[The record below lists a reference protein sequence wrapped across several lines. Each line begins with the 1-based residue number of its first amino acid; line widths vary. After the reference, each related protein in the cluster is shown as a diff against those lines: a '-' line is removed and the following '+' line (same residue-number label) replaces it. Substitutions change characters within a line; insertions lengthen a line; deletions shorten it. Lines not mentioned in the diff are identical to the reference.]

1 MRCMADG
8 QSVPR
13 LTESVPGRVAGVLL
27 ALLWVFSM
35 SGVDAH
41 AFSSYPVCV
50 GLVLALLVVAYGL
63 LRGYKIVRM
72 SWLGW
77 CSLLVGGYFLARC
90 VCSYA
95 VVDSWC
101 EAVLILGAAVYYVA
115 GVYAA
120 QCRSYRGVFVALAV
134 ALLLNVLAFWLVK
147 LPMFDLVWTGRAA
160 QTPAGTNSVPTTL
173 FVYKNFA
180 GVFLC
185 LGGCVLCAW
194 SVWSLSGAR
203 RVLGI
208 MLALVAVAVSFM
220 CDTRSVYMVLPL
232 ALVGLWG
239 LRLAMLVSANRRI
252 GGGNLM
258 VGGILFVALG
268 ICVYDFLFG
277 GYLSDALGQVD
288 SHLRY
293 LIWDAVC
300 EVLPSVPVYGC
311 GANVT
316 QWEIVPWYNEWQL
329 PNYAHNEYLQT
340 WVDYGLLGL
349 LLMLGVLLSHVYQG
363 VRCVFSERVTPN
375 RRVLAGLAML
385 LIVLFAVYA
394 LVDFPWHSFSLVA
407 LSAFSCGILASPFER
422 TAERLFSSRRWAGG
436 SAPVIPV
443 CAQKW
448 VGRCVLLVLLA
459 GVCGGL
465 GMLAATLRPAW
476 HAQWEYQKLS
486 APGQD
491 ATGDARRSL
500 IAELLP
506 QYPSPALMDTYFML
520 PPMNEQNLPLRE
532 RLLKQALV
540 ANPRQLFTLTML
552 VDVLGAQQKYEEA
565 DRLMREN
572 YTGDSMPGSSLN
584 NWPAYYAYNLL
595 IWGRC
600 EMQRGN
606 HAKALSLLEYALAL
620 DAVNYTSFNPVWRSG
635 PQPWKEHGGI
645 KPGLRKMVDN
655 CKLDVRMMR
664 AVGTLPDD
672 SWKQPYT
679 PGGKPALY
687 QSMLLKKRK

>member
-1 MRCMADG
+1 MRGMADS

-13 LTESVPGRVAGVLL
+13 LTESFPGRVAGLLL

-41 AFSSYPVCV
+41 AFSSYPVCI
-50 GLVLALLVVAYGL
+50 GLVLVLLVVAYGL
-63 LRGYKIVRM
+63 LRGYKIVSM

-101 EAVLILGAAVYYVA
+101 ESVLILGAAVYYVA

-120 QCRSYRGVFVALAV
+120 QCRSYRGVFVVLAV

-160 QTPAGTNSVPTTL
+160 QTPAGINSVPTTL

-185 LGGCVLCAW
+185 LGGCALCAW
-194 SVWSLSGAR
+194 TVWLLSGAG

-208 MLALVAVAVSFM
+208 MLALVALVVSFM
-220 CDTRSVYMVLPL
+220 CGTRSVYLVLPL
-232 ALVGLWG
+232 TLVGLWVV
-239 LRLAMLVSANRRI
+239 RMAMLFSANRKI
-252 GGGNLM
+252 GWFNFV
-258 VGGILFVALG
+258 VGAALLVGLGVFVFESLLDG
-268 ICVYDFLFG
+268 HF
-277 GYLSDALGQVD
+277 SDRLEQVD
-288 SHLRY
+288 SHLRF
-293 LIWDAVC
+293 LIWGAVC
-300 EVLPSVPVYGC
+300 EVLPFVPVYGC

-329 PNYAHNEYLQT
+329 PNYAHNEYLQA
-340 WVDYGLLGL
+340 WVDYGILGL
-349 LLMLGVLLSHVYQG
+349 LLMLGLLLAHVVQG
-363 VRCVFSERVTPN
+363 VRCVLSERVAPN
-375 RRVLAGLAML
+375 RHVLAGLATL
-385 LIVLFAVYA
+385 LLVLLAVYA
-394 LVDFPWHSFSLVA
+394 VVDFPWHSFALVS
-407 LSAFSCGILASPFER
+407 LSAFACGILASPFER
-422 TAERLFSSRRWAGG
+422 TEERLFGSRRWAGC

-443 CAQKW
+443 RAQKW
-448 VGRCVLLVLLA
+448 VGRSVLLLLLA

-476 HAQWEYQKLS
+476 HAQWEYCELCS
-486 APGQD
+486 SGQD
-491 ATGDARRSL
+491 ASGDARRAL

-520 PPMNEQNLPLRE
+520 PPTHEQNLPLRE
-532 RLLKQALV
+532 KLLKQALA
-540 ANPRQLFTLTML
+540 ANPQQLFTLTML

-565 DRLMREN
+565 DCLMREN
-572 YTGDSMPGSSLN
+572 YVGESMPASLLN

-595 IWGRC
+595 IWGRS

-606 HAKALSLLEYALAL
+606 HGKALSLLEYALAM
-620 DAVNYTSFNPVWRSG
+620 DAVNHTGFNPVWRSG
-635 PQPWKEHGGI
+635 PQPWSEHGGI
-645 KPGLRKMVDN
+645 KPGLRKLIEN
-655 CKLDVRMMR
+655 CKLDVRMLR
-664 AVGTLPDD
+664 AIGNCPDD

-679 PGGKPALY
+679 PGGKSALY

>member
-1 MRCMADG
+1 MRGMADG

-63 LRGYKIVRM
+63 LRRYKIVRM

-101 EAVLILGAAVYYVA
+101 EAVLILGAAVYYVG

-120 QCRSYRGVFVALAV
+120 QCRSYRGVFVVLAV

-147 LPMFDLVWTGRAA
+147 LPGFDLSWTGRAA
-160 QTPAGTNSVPTTL
+160 QTPAGANSVPTTL

-185 LGGCVLCAW
+185 LGGCALCAW
-194 SVWSLSGAR
+194 SVWLMSGVR
-203 RVLGI
+203 RVPGI
-208 MLALVAVAVSFM
+208 MLALVAVTVSFL
-220 CDTRSVYMVLPL
+220 CGTRSVYLVLPL
-232 ALVGLWG
+232 ALLGLWG
-239 LRLAMLVSANRRI
+239 LRLALLISADRRI
-252 GGGNLM
+252 GGGNIM
-258 VGGILFVALG
+258 AGCILLVALG
-268 ICVYDFLFG
+268 ICVSDFLFG
-277 GYLSDALGQVD
+277 GYLSDSLGQVD

-329 PNYAHNEYLQT
+329 PNYAHNEYLQA
-340 WVDYGLLGL
+340 WVDYGFLGL
-349 LLMLGVLLSHVYQG
+349 LFMLAMLLLHVVQG
-363 VRCVFSERVTPN
+363 VRCVLSERVTLN
-375 RRVLAGLAML
+375 RRVLSGLAML
-385 LIVLFAVYA
+385 LIVLLAVYA
-394 LVDFPWHSFSLVA
+394 LVDFPWHSFALVA

-422 TAERLFSSRRWAGG
+422 TSERLFGARRWVGG
-436 SAPVIPV
+436 SDPVIPV
-443 CAQKW
+443 RAQKW
-448 VGRCVLLVLLA
+448 VGRCVLMVMLA
-459 GVCGGL
+459 GVCGSL

-476 HAQWEYQKLS
+476 HAQWEYQKLCT
-486 APGQD
+486 PGQD
-491 ATGDARRSL
+491 ASGDSRRAL

-520 PPMNEQNLPLRE
+520 PPTHEYNLPLRE
-532 RLLKQALV
+532 QLLKHALG

-565 DRLMREN
+565 DCLMREN
-572 YTGDSMPGSSLN
+572 YVGESMPASLLN

-595 IWGRC
+595 IWGRS

-606 HAKALSLLEYALAL
+606 HGKAFSLLQYALAM
-620 DAVNYTSFNPVWRSG
+620 DAAHYTSFNPVWRSG
-635 PQPWKEHGGI
+635 PQPWNEHGGI
-645 KPGLRKMVDN
+645 KPGLRKLIEN

-687 QSMLLKKRK
+687 QSMLLKKQK

>member
-1 MRCMADG
+1 M
-8 QSVPR
+8 
-13 LTESVPGRVAGVLL
+13 AGVLL

-41 AFSSYPVCV
+41 AFSSYPVCI
-50 GLVLALLVVAYGL
+50 GLVLVLLVVAYGL

-101 EAVLILGAAVYYVA
+101 ESVLILGAAVYYVA

-147 LPMFDLVWTGRAA
+147 LPGFDLVWTGRAS
-160 QTPAGTNSVPTTL
+160 QTPAGINSVPTTL

-185 LGGCVLCAW
+185 LGGSVLCAW
-194 SVWSLSGAR
+194 SVWLLSGAG

-208 MLALVAVAVSFM
+208 MLALVAVVVSFM
-220 CDTRSVYMVLPL
+220 CGTRSVYLVLPL
-232 ALVGLWG
+232 TLVGLWG
-239 LRLAMLVSANRRI
+239 LRLALISSSNRKIGWFNFVI
-252 GGGNLM
+252 GGALI
-258 VGGILFVALG
+258 VGLGVFVFE
-268 ICVYDFLFG
+268 CLFG
-277 GYLSDALGQVD
+277 GHLSDRLEQVD
-288 SHLRY
+288 SHLRF
-293 LIWDAVC
+293 LIWGAVC

-329 PNYAHNEYLQT
+329 PNYAHNEYLQA
-340 WVDYGLLGL
+340 WVDYGMLGL
-349 LLMLGVLLSHVYQG
+349 LLMLGVLLSHVACG
-363 VRCVFSERVTPN
+363 VRCVLSERVTPN
-375 RRVLAGLAML
+375 RRVLSGLSTL

-394 LVDFPWHSFSLVA
+394 LVDFPWHSFALVA

-422 TAERLFSSRRWAGG
+422 TAERLFGSRCWVGG
-436 SAPVIPV
+436 SAPVVPV
-443 CAQKW
+443 RAQKW
-448 VGRCVLLVLLA
+448 VGRSVLLVLLA

-476 HAQWEYQKLS
+476 YAQWEYQKLC

-491 ATGDARRSL
+491 ASGDARRAL

-506 QYPSPALMDTYFML
+506 QYSTPALMDTYFML
-520 PPMNEQNLPLRE
+520 PPTSEQNLPLRE
-532 RLLKQALV
+532 KLLKQALS

-572 YTGDSMPGSSLN
+572 YVGESMPASLLN
-584 NWPAYYAYNLL
+584 NWPAYYAHNLL
-595 IWGRC
+595 IWGRR

-606 HAKALSLLEYALAL
+606 HGKALSLLEYALAM
-620 DAVNYTSFNPVWRSG
+620 DAANRVGFNPIWRGG

-645 KPGLRKMVDN
+645 KPRLRKMIEN
-655 CKLDVRMMR
+655 CKLDVRMLR
-664 AVGTLPDD
+664 AIGTCPDD

-687 QSMLLKKRK
+687 QSMLLKKQK

>member
-1 MRCMADG
+1 MRCMSDG

-101 EAVLILGAAVYYVA
+101 ETVLILGAAVYYVA

-160 QTPAGTNSVPTTL
+160 QTPAGANSVPTTL

-185 LGGCVLCAW
+185 LGGCALCAW

-208 MLALVAVAVSFM
+208 TLALVAVAVSFM

-232 ALVGLWG
+232 TLVGLWG

-258 VGGILFVALG
+258 VGGILLVALG

-340 WVDYGLLGL
+340 WVD
-349 LLMLGVLLSHVYQG
+349 
-363 VRCVFSERVTPN
+363 
-375 RRVLAGLAML
+375 
-385 LIVLFAVYA
+385 
-394 LVDFPWHSFSLVA
+394 
-407 LSAFSCGILASPFER
+407 
-422 TAERLFSSRRWAGG
+422 
-436 SAPVIPV
+436 
-443 CAQKW
+443 
-448 VGRCVLLVLLA
+448 
-459 GVCGGL
+459 
-465 GMLAATLRPAW
+465 
-476 HAQWEYQKLS
+476 
-486 APGQD
+486 
-491 ATGDARRSL
+491 
-500 IAELLP
+500 
-506 QYPSPALMDTYFML
+506 
-520 PPMNEQNLPLRE
+520 
-532 RLLKQALV
+532 
-540 ANPRQLFTLTML
+540 
-552 VDVLGAQQKYEEA
+552 
-565 DRLMREN
+565 
-572 YTGDSMPGSSLN
+572 
-584 NWPAYYAYNLL
+584 
-595 IWGRC
+595 
-600 EMQRGN
+600 
-606 HAKALSLLEYALAL
+606 
-620 DAVNYTSFNPVWRSG
+620 
-635 PQPWKEHGGI
+635 
-645 KPGLRKMVDN
+645 
-655 CKLDVRMMR
+655 
-664 AVGTLPDD
+664 
-672 SWKQPYT
+672 
-679 PGGKPALY
+679 
-687 QSMLLKKRK
+687 